1 MIRLLT
7 VVWLLV
13 TSFTSLSAQ
22 KNASFRLFRNWDLA
36 LTQEQCRE
44 IISAGLAVVDK
55 ESPKLSGYI
64 DMNASPQIF
73 RTTYEIDDESKK
85 NMRSGNFFYGMDSGT
100 TYLRIIFFPKEEHAY
115 RFEEGYAAMV
125 YLHEDATPL
134 CLKLGYRTNSELT
147 RLRYDKPLKRKDKLE
162 MPKVMEVPM
171 GFPDMTEDAREQLAR
186 KALDVVKAQVEGHY
200 SIATVDFVPIVMRV
214 LVCKEGE
221 EPRRAYKSV
230 LGAGRSMVYVY
241 LWEDTE
247 KVFGI
252 NFDSTD
258 I

>member
-1 MIRLLT
+1 MIRILSFVLLLT
-7 VVWLLV
+7 
-13 TSFTSLSAQ
+13 TSFVSLSAQ
-22 KNASFRLFRNWDLA
+22 KNVSFRLFRNWDLA
-36 LTQEQCRE
+36 LTSEQCRE

-73 RTTYEIDDESKK
+73 RTTYEIDDENKK
-85 NMRSGNFFYGMDSGT
+85 NMRSGNFFYGIDSGT
-100 TYLRIIFFPKEEHAY
+100 NYLRVIFFPKEEHAY

-125 YLHEDATPL
+125 YLYEDVTPMG
-134 CLKLGYRTNSELT
+134 LKMGYRTNSELT
-147 RLRYDKPLKRKDKLE
+147 RLRYDKPLKRKDKQE

-171 GFPDMTEDAREQLAR
+171 GFPEMTEDAREQLAR
-186 KALDVVKAQVEGHY
+186 KALDVAKAQVEGHY
-200 SIATVDFVPIVMRV
+200 SIMTTDFGPVVMRV

-230 LGAGRSMVYVY
+230 LVAGRSMVYVY
-241 LWEDTE
+241 LWEDNE
-247 KVFGI
+247 EVFSI
-252 NFDSTD
+252 NFDSTN